1 MINYF
6 LIKMSID
13 INLVGLNLKSQI
25 ILASGILGVSFSSM
39 KRIIDAGAGAVT
51 SKSIG
56 PTPRKGYK
64 NPSII
69 EIYPNTFMNAVGLG
83 NPGIDDFLS
92 EIKEIKE
99 EGISLIVS
107 VFGDT
112 NETYLEVAQKAIEGG
127 ADAIEINISCPHAEV
142 SSIGIDKDLT
152 HDIVSMLKEEIKVP
166 LFVKL
171 NPNVTNIGEIALAAE
186 KGGADGVVAINTL
199 AALAIDVN
207 TRRPILAHGSGGLSG
222 KAIHPIAVKKVYD
235 LYKILKIPII
245 GCGGIFEWKDAIE
258 FFLAGASAIQ
268 VGTSLYQGPDVIS
281 EINKGM
287 IRYLKDNEFKSIND
301 LKGLAHEFKTQ
312 EVPDFD

>member
-1 MINYF
+1 
-6 LIKMSID
+6 MSID
-13 INLVGLNLKSQI
+13 INLAGLNLKSPI

-83 NPGIDDFLS
+83 NPGIDDFIP

-99 EGISLIVS
+99 GDITLIVS

-112 NETYLEVAQKAIEGG
+112 NQTYLEVAQKAINGG

-152 HDIVSMLKEEIKVP
+152 HDIVSMLKKEIKVP

-258 FFLAGASAIQ
+258 FFLAGASAVQ
-268 VGTSLYQGPDVIS
+268 VGTSLYQGPDIIS

-301 LKGLAHEFKTQ
+301 IKGLAHDFKTQ

>member
-1 MINYF
+1 M
-6 LIKMSID
+6 LE
-13 INLVGLNLKSQI
+13 INLSGLKLKSPI

-39 KRIIDAGAGAVT
+39 KRVINAGAGAVT
-51 SKSIG
+51 TKSIG
-56 PTPRKGYK
+56 PRPRKGYK

-69 EIYPNTFMNAVGLG
+69 EIYPGTFMNSVGLG
-83 NPGIDDFLS
+83 NPGIDDFIL

-99 EGISLIVS
+99 NNIPLIVS

-112 NETYLEVAQKAIEGG
+112 KEVYLEVATKAEKAG

-142 SSIGIDKDLT
+142 AYIGIDKDLT
-152 HDIVSMLKEEIKVP
+152 YKVVKYIKEHLSKP

-199 AALAIDVN
+199 TALKIDVN
-207 TRRPILAHGSGGLSG
+207 TKRPILSHGSGGLSG
-222 KAIHPIAVKKVYD
+222 KAIHPIAIKKVYD

-245 GCGGIFEWKDAIE
+245 GCGGIDSWEDVIE

-268 VGTSLYQGPDVIS
+268 IGTALYREIEIIKD
-281 EINKGM
+281 INKG
-287 IRYLKDNEFKSIND
+287 IIHYLKDNQYKSIND
-301 LKGLAHEFKTQ
+301 IKGLAHQFKTQ